1 MSTVK
6 KVVLVA
12 CAVSGLAILA
22 SAKMRVADAQIV
34 DRNGVISDALRNGA
48 HVVQCENNRCQDQTT
63 MEYLDH
69 NQPAADGVYLVY
81 PNTPDATSNVD
92 RTRDAVKSIGQ

>member
-1 MSTVK
+1 
-6 KVVLVA
+6 
-12 CAVSGLAILA
+12 
-22 SAKMRVADAQIV
+22 
-34 DRNGVISDALRNGA
+34 
-48 HVVQCENNRCQDQTT
+48 